1 MNELKLTIKEI
12 KKNYNSKLVLN
23 NCSFEFDRGKTH
35 VIIGPNGSG
44 KSTLLRI
51 CALLEYPDS
60 GKVIYHNDY
69 KTFEDSV
76 ELRRRI
82 TLVFPKGG
90 LFNTTVFKNSA
101 YGLKLRKINKKER
114 EQKVE
119 DVLRD
124 VGLWKKRN
132 QNALTLSTGEG
143 QRLALARAMV
153 LKPDVLFLDEPTASL
168 DPGSTSII
176 EEIIGNIK
184 RKYRPTII
192 MVTHNMF
199 QAQRLADSVIFMF
212 EGQILDSGPGDK
224 FFEYPTDERA
234 YKFITGQMI
243 Y

>member
-12 KKNYNSKLVLN
+12 KKSYNSKLVLN

-76 ELRRRI
+76 ELRRRT

-199 QAQRLADSVIFMF
+199 QAQRLADSVIFTF

-224 FFEYPTDERA
+224 FFENPTDERA